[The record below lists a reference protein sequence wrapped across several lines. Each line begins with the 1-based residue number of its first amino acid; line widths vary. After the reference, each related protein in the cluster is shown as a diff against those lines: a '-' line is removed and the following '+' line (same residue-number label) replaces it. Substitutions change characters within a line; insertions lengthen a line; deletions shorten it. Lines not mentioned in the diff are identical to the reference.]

1 MSVLQDLDWS
11 VIQNAGWP
19 TILQVIAF
27 LILIVAVGI
36 AQRRVSLLA
45 REMRRLSEEVKGLTL
60 AEHKRL
66 VQEIKL
72 ATQKTDKRKSVA

>member
-27 LILIVAVGI
+27 LILIVAIGI
-36 AQRRVSLLA
+36 AQRRISLLA
-45 REMRRLSEEVKGLTL
+45 REMRQLSEEVKGLTL
-60 AEHKRL
+60 AE
-66 VQEIKL
+66 QL
-72 ATQKTDKRKSVA
+72 APCWGSACARRT

>member
-11 VIQNAGWP
+11 VIQNAAWP
-19 TILQVIAF
+19 AILQVIAF
-27 LILIVAVGI
+27 LILIVAIGI
-36 AQRRVSLLA
+36 AQRRISLLA
-45 REMRRLSEEVKGLTL
+45 REMRQLSEEVKGLTL